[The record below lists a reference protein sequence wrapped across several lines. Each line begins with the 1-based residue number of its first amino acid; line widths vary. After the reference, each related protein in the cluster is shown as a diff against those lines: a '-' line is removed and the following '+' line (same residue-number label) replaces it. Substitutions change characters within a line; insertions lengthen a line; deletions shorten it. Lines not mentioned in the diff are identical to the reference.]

1 MKSQIIFSVIV
12 PVLCLI
18 FFPVEDAF
26 AEPMGT
32 AFTYQGRLIDANI
45 PADGLYDFQ
54 FKLYNAEDEDG
65 IQLGGDV
72 NKPDVDV
79 IDGYFTVE
87 LDFGSDVFDGNS
99 VWLEIGVR
107 PGDVNDT
114 HTVLYP
120 RQEVTPTPYALQ
132 TRGIFVGSSGTVGIG
147 TKTPDRN
154 LDIRHSNTGGGM
166 EIDRSGSNIWSGLV
180 YENDGEEKWFVGMKP
195 DSNNL
200 LFKSDTAGVSMLIE
214 DETGNIGIS
223 TNNPS
228 EKLDV
233 DNGDIIVRGPD
244 SFDSPGEQANV
255 YVGSVHQYVR
265 GEYGFGMKFGAYAA
279 NDALAI
285 RELSGNVGI
294 GTTTPG
300 FPLTFPNTHGDKISL
315 YGQSGDHYGFGIQPG
330 LLQIHAAGSNDDIA
344 FGFGGSA
351 NFKERVRFEGNGEV
365 GLGTTIPDRNLDI
378 YHSNSG
384 GGIEIDRS
392 LNSIWSG
399 IVYENNGAENWFIGV
414 QANSDDLLF
423 KDNAAGISMLIE
435 DGTGYVGIGT
445 TDPDQMLEV
454 AGYMM
459 ADRYIDGG
467 NTSFYLD
474 PAYISVC
481 SHMQA
486 SIYSDYDD
494 TFYYVDPD
502 PGSISYTSARLR
514 GKVYVYGAVEMVDV
528 YNTNLTGKTVYV
540 NSSGRLGSL
549 SSSKRYKENIAPLQ
563 DDSSKILQARPV
575 TFTWKESKERG
586 FGLIAEDMDE
596 LGLTNL
602 VVYDSEGRPDS
613 VRYEFIS
620 LYLLE
625 VAKEQAASIKEL
637 KAENESLKEQLRAEN
652 QSLKNRLAALEEMM
666 RQQQFASGKEI

>member
-1 MKSQIIFSVIV
+1 MKSHIIFSVII

-18 FFPVEDAF
+18 FFPFEVAV
-26 AEPMGT
+26 AVPMGT
-32 AFTYQGRLIDANI
+32 AFTYQGRLIDANE
-45 PADGLYDFQ
+45 PADGLYDLQ

-107 PGDVNDT
+107 PGDVN
-114 HTVLYP
+114 HAYTVLYP

-132 TRGIFVGSSGTVGIG
+132 TRGIFVESSGNVGIG

-154 LDIRHSNTGGGM
+154 LDIRHSNTGGGI
-166 EIDRSGSNIWSGLV
+166 EIDRSGSDIWSGLV
-180 YENDGEEKWFVGMKP
+180 YENDAEEKWFIGMEP

-214 DETGNIGIS
+214 NENGNVGIG
-223 TNNPS
+223 TKNPS
-228 EKLDV
+228 GKLEV
-233 DNGDIIVRGPD
+233 DHGDIIVKGVD
-244 SFDSPGEQANV
+244 SFDSHGEQANV

-279 NDALAI
+279 NDALSI

-300 FPLTFPNTHGDKISL
+300 FPLTFPDTHGDKISL

-365 GLGTTIPDRNLDI
+365 GLGTSIPDRNLDI

-423 KDNAAGISMLIE
+423 KDNTAGISMLIE

-445 TDPDQMLEV
+445 TDPKARLHVSRGSILLDN
-454 AGYMM
+454 GYGLFSVDSNLQNRRLLYLNDLNNVVLTNY
-459 ADRYIDGG
+459 AGG
-467 NTSFYLD
+467 NIFLGTYTS
-474 PAYISVC
+474 
-481 SHMQA
+481 
-486 SIYSDYDD
+486 
-494 TFYYVDPD
+494 
-502 PGSISYTSARLR
+502 PGSTLTRMTVTPAGNVGIGTTNPSYKLDVEGTVQAHAYDTGDIFFRKDGQRLWRMFEDEAGLYLENLRTS
-514 GKVYVYGAVEMVDV
+514 KVYTFVLKPIREEIETINAVDFDV
-528 YNTNLTGKTVYV
+528 V
-540 NSSGRLGSL
+540 
-549 SSSKRYKENIAPLQ
+549 I
-563 DDSSKILQARPV
+563 D
-575 TFTWKESKERG
+575 
-586 FGLIAEDMDE
+586 
-596 LGLTNL
+596 
-602 VVYDSEGRPDS
+602 
-613 VRYEFIS
+613 
-620 LYLLE
+620 
-625 VAKEQAASIKEL
+625 EL
-637 KAENESLKEQLRAEN
+637 KAENESLKQRIE
-652 QSLKNRLAALEEMM
+652 ALETMV
-666 RQQQFASGKEI
+666 QQLVDGRKFEL